1 MGSYEKVERADVEG
15 GRESEEAKRPTEDF
29 LFPQEMI
36 MQIQRDRQVE
46 PLQEQFELFPMWR
59 EEEKDQLGKML
70 LADTFTNQTMKMEK
84 WEQARF
90 YPGGTEF
97 GPAPDVSKGRSR
109 ESVDRPPT
117 RSFAPRSPDGPHGGP
132 GEASCEPESSSLRN
146 QAGIPTER

>member
-59 EEEKDQLGKML
+59 EEETDQLGKML

-90 YPGGTEF
+90 YPGGAEF
-97 GPAPDVSKGRSR
+97 GPAPDISKERCRKSMG
-109 ESVDRPPT
+109 RPPS
-117 RSFAPRSPDGPHGGP
+117 RVNSSRVPNIPLHS
-132 GEASCEPESSSLRN
+132 ESET
-146 QAGIPTER
+146 AY